1 LGYQINKEEIMGYIE
16 ELGANGV
23 NVADVFAQITDEA
36 ENPVMIDARGV
47 LEYITMVAQE
57 IVFLAQTE
65 PENTDYYEAMARPIL
80 VVGTALRAY
89 VAMRRFEVPDDI
101 EGVG

>member
-1 LGYQINKEEIMGYIE
+1 MGYIE

-23 NVADVFAQITDEA
+23 SVADVFAQITDEA
-36 ENPVMIDARGV
+36 ENPVLIDARGV

-57 IVFLAQTE
+57 IVALAILE
-65 PENTDYYEAMARPIL
+65 PHNVDYYEAQARPVLMIG
-80 VVGTALRAY
+80 VALKAY
-89 VAMRRFEVPDDI
+89 VEMRRFEVPDTI